1 MAAPLRIVFDEWFV
15 ERNRVGIARVPLF
28 TVWRDG
34 TYLFQVHTHLR
45 TSFAERA
52 LGGRSFEAAQNQ
64 VEAALLRLAA
74 RRIERGVAAGSL
86 PSESTSEPQTVRVE
100 EDDLAELAGLLGE
113 KTCDYQVSDRR
124 DLLCSAAGPKDDT
137 VVGTRGHRRVA
148 PTSRPICARCDLP
161 DTDSICSNLLH
172 PTVTGSRTKTSWDR
186 MVIGALCDKA
196 RPEIAQPVGCR
207 AGGHGCWERVIKR
220 IEAVAE
226 PVLSPLSLP
235 EQLDFLDAVW
245 RAVFNQRLL
254 QLESTAHVAGLALGC
269 SSREEF
275 TARLSDLADVLN
287 SLHVPNDLL
296 GSDRRVRGAL
306 TRVERALEATVLD
319 QDGKDRATAA
329 IASLRSVVRIRAG
342 LQHADVAHELH
353 EHFDKLKVAYPS
365 TDWGTTWQQV
375 RARTIDALVQ
385 VRDEVRRLPTG
396 AR

>member
-1 MAAPLRIVFDEWFV
+1 
-15 ERNRVGIARVPLF
+15 
-28 TVWRDG
+28 
-34 TYLFQVHTHLR
+34 
-45 TSFAERA
+45 
-52 LGGRSFEAAQNQ
+52 
-64 VEAALLRLAA
+64 
-74 RRIERGVAAGSL
+74 
-86 PSESTSEPQTVRVE
+86 
-100 EDDLAELAGLLGE
+100 
-113 KTCDYQVSDRR
+113 
-124 DLLCSAAGPKDDT
+124 
-137 VVGTRGHRRVA
+137 
-148 PTSRPICARCDLP
+148 
-161 DTDSICSNLLH
+161 
-172 PTVTGSRTKTSWDR
+172 
-186 MVIGALCDKA
+186 
-196 RPEIAQPVGCR
+196 
-207 AGGHGCWERVIKR
+207 
-220 IEAVAE
+220 
-226 PVLSPLSLP
+226 LP

-353 EHFDKLKVAYPS
+353 EHFDKLKIAYPS